1 MHFRSQRETLE
12 DSMSGVVILAP
23 TLIALV
29 HHLNVDVHDIAVKY
43 YGYDPRIDWYTYI
56 VTVDG
61 DAVGFTDEDVNG
73 GAIGK

>member
-1 MHFRSQRETLE
+1 MHFRPQRGTLE
-12 DSMSGVVILAP
+12 DSMPGVVILAP
-23 TLIALV
+23 TLIALA

-73 GAIGK
+73 GEL